1 MRTFQDDDFVLLRVP
16 FSVFFSWTKFEFFSC
31 DTSTNTKKRRTHLSA
46 QVCFTDVLAEG
57 NSNLSQNS
65 PLLQV
70 QRICR
75 KIRCKRSK
83 MLWQISV
90 QGRIPP
96 SSRVSTEMTFR
107 DLDFN
112 KFYSFFLLYRV
123 TSTDDPK
130 PNQTERNSSF

>member
-1 MRTFQDDDFVLLRVP
+1 MILC
-16 FSVFFSWTKFEFFSC
+16 FSVYPFQFFFRRPNLSSFLVTHPPIL
-31 DTSTNTKKRRTHLSA
+31 KKRHTHFSA

-90 QGRIPP
+90 QDRIPP

-112 KFYSFFLLYRV
+112 KFSSFFLLFGV
-123 TSTDDPK
+123 TTRDDPK